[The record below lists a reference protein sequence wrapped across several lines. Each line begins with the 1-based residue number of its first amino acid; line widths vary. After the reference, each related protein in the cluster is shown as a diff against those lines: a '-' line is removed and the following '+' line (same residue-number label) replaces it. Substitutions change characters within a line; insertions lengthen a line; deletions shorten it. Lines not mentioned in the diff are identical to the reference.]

1 MKPISRIDLAV
12 TDRMLY
18 HSVTVY
24 QVLARVRSMSEA
36 CVLSVAGI
44 AAGVLFWFGKNM
56 LLLGNRSRMYR
67 RK

>member
-24 QVLARVRSMSEA
+24 QVLARVLSMSGA
-36 CVLSVAGI
+36 CLLSVAGV
-44 AAGVLFWFGKNM
+44 AAEVLFLFEKNM
-56 LLLGNRSRMYR
+56 LLLGNFSCMYSRR
-67 RK
+67 